1 VFDIKPCYLLSKGKV
16 MSEELKLLTAMCE
29 ALDLKVERN
38 VDCGEIRVHVA
49 SVEHHH
55 SHFEI
60 GRDDGMATMRLHHP
74 VITYKV
80 TKQ

>member
-1 VFDIKPCYLLSKGKV
+1 
-16 MSEELKLLTAMCE
+16 MSEELELLTAMCE

-38 VDCGEIRVHVA
+38 IDCGEIVVPIE

-60 GRDDGMATMRLHHP
+60 DRDLYGMATMRLHHP

-80 TKQ
+80 TKNASQTS